1 MIKIEQTKFNSIESL
16 ALSLYHY
23 RMTYKSLLPAVFVA
37 MFALASCNQKENQ
50 ILRAE
55 NDSLRGELVSRNDMV
70 AVMKDVKFLIDSI
83 DLSRKLLRADLGDGM
98 SYDNFTTRLRDI
110 NSYVKNTQDR
120 LTKVEK
126 QLGKS
131 DRNANAYLMMVD
143 ALKSELSIRIQEVAS
158 LESAVAE
165 FKKENQGLMSQVKL
179 QQTEM
184 AEMQSK
190 IEEKQQELAIL
201 DAKVKEMVGTFKMTE
216 ADAYFARAQAV
227 EEAANRTKLAPR
239 KKKETYRESLELY
252 KKALSL
258 GKKEARARITKLE
271 AKVK

>member
-1 MIKIEQTKFNSIESL
+1 
-16 ALSLYHY
+16 
-23 RMTYKSLLPAVFVA
+23 MTRKLLLPGILISI
-37 MFALASCNQKENQ
+37 FALASCKQEENRM
-50 ILRAE
+50 LRAE

-83 DLSRKLLRADLGDGM
+83 DLSRKSLRADLHDGM
-98 SYDNFTTRLRDI
+98 SYDNFTGRLRDI
-110 NSYVKNTQDR
+110 NSYVKETQSR
-120 LTKVEK
+120 LTKVER
-126 QLGKS
+126 QLGKTNK
-131 DRNANAYLMMVD
+131 NASAYLMMVD

-158 LESAVAE
+158 LETAVSE
-165 FKKENQGLMSQVKL
+165 YKKENEGLVNQVKL

-184 AEMQSK
+184 ADMQQK

-239 KKKETYRESLELY
+239 KKKETYREALELY

-258 GKKEARARITKLE
+258 GKKEAKARITKLE

>member
-1 MIKIEQTKFNSIESL
+1 
-16 ALSLYHY
+16 
-23 RMTYKSLLPAVFVA
+23 MTYKSLLPALFVA
-37 MFALASCNQKENQ
+37 MFALASCNQKENK

-55 NDSLRGELVSRNDMV
+55 NDSLRGELVSRNEMV

-83 DLSRKLLRADLGDGM
+83 DLSRKALRADLGDGM
-98 SYDNFTTRLRDI
+98 SYDNFSTRLRDI

-126 QLGKS
+126 RLGK
-131 DRNANAYLMMVD
+131 DLMMVD
-143 ALKSELSIRIQEVAS
+143 ALKSELSIRVQEVAS
-158 LESAVAE
+158 LESTVSE
-165 FKKENQGLMSQVKL
+165 FRKENQGLMNQVKL

-184 AEMQSK
+184 AEMQNK
-190 IEEKQQELAIL
+190 IEAKQEELAIL

-258 GKKEARARITKLE
+258 GKKEAQARITKLE

>member
-1 MIKIEQTKFNSIESL
+1 MGRKIF
-16 ALSLYHY
+16 
-23 RMTYKSLLPAVFVA
+23 LPVA
-37 MFALASCNQKENQ
+37 IAIMFALAACNQKENE

-83 DLSRKLLRADLGDGM
+83 DVSRKALRTDLGEGM
-98 SYDNFTTRLRDI
+98 SYDNFSTRLRDI
-110 NSYVKNTQDR
+110 NNYVKSTQER

-131 DRNANAYLMMVD
+131 SKNANAYMMMVD

-158 LESAVAE
+158 LETTVSE
-165 FKKENQGLMSQVKL
+165 FRKENQGLMNQVKL

-184 AEMQSK
+184 AEMQTK

-239 KKKETYRESLELY
+239 KKKETYREALELY

-258 GKKEARARITKLE
+258 GKKEAQERITKLE

>member
-1 MIKIEQTKFNSIESL
+1 M
-16 ALSLYHY
+16 
-23 RMTYKSLLPAVFVA
+23 FVA
-37 MFALASCNQKENQ
+37 VFALASCNQKENE

-83 DLSRKLLRADLGDGM
+83 DLSRKALRADLGEGM
-98 SYDNFTTRLRDI
+98 TYDNFSNRLRDI
-110 NSYVKNTQDR
+110 NSYVKTTQDR

-126 QLGKS
+126 QLGKANN
-131 DRNANAYLMMVD
+131 NANAYMMMVD

-158 LESAVAE
+158 LETAVSE
-165 FKKENQGLMSQVKL
+165 FKKENEGLMNQVKL

-239 KKKETYRESLELY
+239 KKKETYREALELY

-258 GKKEARARITKLE
+258 GKKEAQERITKLE